1 MPPDAAD
8 IAPPAGLDGLT
19 SEEAKRRLAE
29 AGPNEIPAAGGR
41 SVVAIV
47 LEAMREPMFLLMF
60 GAAALYLVL
69 GDLGEG
75 LFLTAAATVSIGL
88 VIVQEAR
95 SERALA
101 ALRDMA
107 QPHAKVVRDGTQQT
121 IPARELVPGDVV
133 LVGEGDRAPAD
144 GLLIGG
150 DILSVDESALT
161 GESAPVVKRLAGQGQ
176 DFDPSAEPSSE
187 PTPYVFSGTLV
198 VRGQGVARV
207 GRTGPRT
214 ALGRIGVSLADIATE
229 PTPLQKSA
237 GRLVGLLGGAAI
249 AFCALIAVAWG
260 LLRDDWA
267 AGALYGI
274 TVAISLVPE
283 EFPMV
288 LAVFLALGAWRLAR
302 EKVLVRRGAVI
313 EALGAAT
320 VLCVDKTGTLTRNRM
335 QAARLWRDGK
345 TFDLEVG
352 QGSGDEARRLLA
364 LGALASAV
372 RPVDPMDRALREAA
386 RPEAEFPPAAREPE
400 RSWPLRPELL
410 ATIQLWRLADGERLA
425 AAKGAPEAIF
435 GLCRLDKTEADR
447 LLGIV
452 AELADAGLRVLG
464 VASSRTGDEFPAEPA
479 EAAFAFEGLIGFRD
493 PLRPEVPK
501 ALAEARRAGVRVMM
515 ITGDHPATAQAIAR
529 EAGLD
534 VSGGVMAGADLA
546 GLSFPELRERLRGTG
561 VFARVSPDQ
570 KLLIVKALKADGQ
583 VVAMTGDG
591 VNDAPALQAAHIGI
605 AMGQKGTD
613 VAREAADLVLLDDS
627 FPSIVAGVR
636 LGRRIFDN
644 LRKALTYI
652 VAIHVPIAG
661 LALAPI
667 LFGLPPL
674 FFPMHVALLELAIDP
689 LCALAFEGEP
699 SEAAAMSRPP
709 RRTDE
714 PLFGARQLV
723 VAFVQGATILLTV
736 LALYLALLQ
745 METEAQARGGAFLAL
760 VVANLSLALSDSMA
774 PGGKLFARH
783 RRAYWAIA
791 ALTILAVGLAL
802 WAPWIGAVFQTA
814 PPAPGALA
822 AALAIGAASG
832 AWLRLLR
839 PLLERALPRCS
850 VPRSSGRDRA

>member
-1 MPPDAAD
+1 MPDASETEL
-8 IAPPAGLDGLT
+8 PARLEGLT
-19 SEEAKRRLAE
+19 TEEAKRRLAE
-29 AGPNEIPAAGGR
+29 AGPNEIPAPSGR

-47 LEAMREPMFLLMF
+47 AEAMREPTFLLMF

-75 LFLTAAATVSIGL
+75 LFLVAASMVSIGL

-101 ALRDMA
+101 ALRDLA
-107 QPHAKVVRDGTQQT
+107 QPHAKVIRDGTQQT
-121 IPARELVPGDVV
+121 IPARELAPGDVV

-150 DILSVDESALT
+150 DILSLDESALT
-161 GESAPVVKRLAGQGQ
+161 GESAPVVKSLADRGQV
-176 DFDPSAEPSSE
+176 FDPEAEPSSE
-187 PTPYVFSGTLV
+187 PTPYIFSGTLV
-198 VRGQGVARV
+198 VHGQGVVRV

-214 ALGRIGVSLADIATE
+214 ALGRIGVSLADIAPE
-229 PTPLQKSA
+229 ATPLQKSA
-237 GRLVGLLGGAAI
+237 GRLVGLLAGAAV
-249 AFCALIAVAWG
+249 AFCGLIAVAYG
-260 LLRDDWA
+260 LLRHDWP
-267 AGALYGI
+267 GGLLYGV

-302 EKVLVRRGAVI
+302 EKVLVRRSAVI
-313 EALGAAT
+313 EALGAAS

-335 QAARLWRDGK
+335 RAARLWRGGAG
-345 TFDLEVG
+345 FDLEAG
-352 QGSGDEARRLLA
+352 EPQEEAARRLLA

-372 RPVDPMDRALREAA
+372 RPVDPMDRALREVAE
-386 RPEAEFPPAAREPE
+386 PGAEFPLAAPEPE
-400 RSWPLRPELL
+400 RSWPLRPGLL
-410 ATIQLWRLADGERLA
+410 AVVQLWRLADGERLA

-435 GLCRLDKTEADR
+435 GLCRLDKAETDR
-447 LLGIV
+447 LLATV
-452 AELADAGLRVLG
+452 AELAEAGLRVLA
-464 VASSRTGDEFPAEPA
+464 VAAVRTADVFPAEPA
-479 EAAFAFEGLIGFRD
+479 QAAFAFEGLIGFRD
-493 PLRPEVPK
+493 PLRPEVPQ

-515 ITGDHPATAQAIAR
+515 ITGDHPATALAIAR
-529 EAGLD
+529 DAGLD
-534 VSGGVMAGADLA
+534 VGGGVATGADLA
-546 GLSFPELRERLRGTG
+546 GLPFAALCERLRD
-561 VFARVSPDQ
+561 VNVVARAAPDQ

-591 VNDAPALQAAHIGI
+591 VNDAPALQAAHIGL

-613 VAREAADLVLLDDS
+613 VAREAAGLVLLDDS

-667 LFGLPPL
+667 LFGLPPI
-674 FFPMHVALLELAIDP
+674 FFPMHVVLLELAIDP

-699 SEAAAMSRPP
+699 SEAAAMRRPP
-709 RRTDE
+709 RRTGE
-714 PLFGARQLV
+714 PLFGLRQLA
-723 VAFVQGATILLTV
+723 VAFMQGAGILLAV
-736 LALYLALLQ
+736 LGLYLLLLRSA
-745 METEAQARGGAFLAL
+745 TEPQARGGAFLAL

-791 ALTILAVGLAL
+791 TATILAVGLAL
-802 WAPWIGAVFQTA
+802 WAPRIGAVFQTA
-814 PPAPGALA
+814 PPTPGALL

-839 PLLERALPRCS
+839 NAL
-850 VPRSSGRDRA
+850 